1 MHAPELLEAMLLTGA
16 QLGDEELRREAL
28 RLCGRV
34 VERQREDGSFGA
46 PGETFAARGRMLRA
60 LCAAYSMSGDKQ
72 L

>member
-46 PGETFAARGRMLRA
+46 PARPSPRAGACFARSAPPTR
-60 LCAAYSMSGDKQ
+60 
-72 L
+72 